1 MIQYLFA
8 VDRLNGAVADIGDV
22 LEPDVLAL
30 IGRVVEAGH
39 ANDAWV
45 GVCGEAA
52 GDPTVAGALV
62 GLGVDEL
69 SMTKV
74 AIPEV
79 KDALRRLTRQACR
92 DAVHEAIGKAEDA
105 AESRRIL
112 EGRLGT
118 SLASQSS

>member
-1 MIQYLFA
+1 
-8 VDRLNGAVADIGDV
+8 
-22 LEPDVLAL
+22 
-30 IGRVVEAGH
+30 
-39 ANDAWV
+39 V

-79 KDALRRLTRQACR
+79 KDALRRLTREACR
-92 DAVHEAIGKAEDA
+92 EAVEEAIAKAEDA

-112 EGRLGT
+112 EGRFGT
-118 SLASQSS
+118 SLASRSS

>member
-1 MIQYLFA
+1 M
-8 VDRLNGAVADIGDV
+8 
-22 LEPDVLAL
+22 PVLAL
-30 IGRVVEAGH
+30 IGSVVEAGH

-92 DAVHEAIGKAEDA
+92 EAVEEAIAKAEDA

-118 SLASQSS
+118 SLASQSP